1 MQFNELGLAP
11 ELVQAV
17 TDLGYVE
24 PTPIQ
29 RLAIPEALAGKD
41 VLGKAQT
48 GTGKTAAFML
58 PTLHHLRGKE
68 GLRALVLC
76 PTRELAIQVYENARE
91 YPRGSELFV
100 GVLYG
105 GTPVDRDLRGLRA
118 GYEVLVAT
126 PGRLIDHLERGNVDL
141 SGVEVLVLD
150 EADRMLDLGFRRQ
163 INEILRHLPKKRQT
177 LFFSATMPNEVKSLA
192 YDSLRDPV
200 TVEAAPQKTTA
211 DGVEFVFPVQG
222 NKKTGL
228 LLELLKRPGMDSV
241 LVFTRTKFGADKVAG
256 QLERAGIKVEVMH
269 GDRSMKERVQALDS
283 FREGQVQVLVATD
296 VAQRGLDVDGISHG
310 INYDA
315 PQDPDG
321 ERAPRGPH
329 GARRGKGRGDH
340 LHVRRRDRRRQADRA
355 AAGVLAPSRGAAGLR
370 LRERHRGDHLHA
382 GAQEAPRQP
391 WAPHGQERRQGA
403 VRRAAGKDP
412 QGGLTRSPVRRSR
425 YRAGP
430 GFPGPALFRV
440 RAWRFARLLCRGAG
454 PCGYLGAPGW
464 ILRGGR
470 SGAGRYCRPSPGR
483 GLREPRKLPRVS
495 LRRSEPRQT
504 AGGSPSERI

>member
-17 TDLGYVE
+17 TDLGYLE

-91 YPRGSELFV
+91 YSRGSELFV

-126 PGRLIDHLERGNVDL
+126 PGRLIDHLERGNVSL
-141 SGVEVLVLD
+141 AGVEVLVLD
-150 EADRMLDLGFRRQ
+150 EADRMLDMGFRPQ
-163 INEILRHLPKKRQT
+163 INEILRHLPRKRQT

-211 DGVEFVFPVQG
+211 DGVEQFVFPVQES
-222 NKKTGL
+222 KKTGL

-241 LVFTRTKFGADKVAG
+241 LVFTRTKFGADKVSG
-256 QLERAGIKVEVMH
+256 QLQRAGISVEVMH
-269 GDRSMKERVQALDS
+269 GDRSMKERVSALDS
-283 FREGQVQVLVATD
+283 FRDGKVQVLVATD
-296 VAQRGLDVDGISHG
+296 VAQRGLDVDGISHV

-321 ERAPRGPH
+321 YVHRVGRT
-329 GARRGKGRGDH
+329 AR
-340 LHVRRRDRRRQADRA
+340 
-355 AAGVLAPSRGAAGLR
+355 
-370 LRERHRGDHLHA
+370 A
-382 GAQEAPRQP
+382 GAKGEAITFMS
-391 WAPHGQERRQGA
+391 
-403 VRRAAGKDP
+403 
-412 QGGLTRSPVRRSR
+412 GGEIGDVKQIE
-425 YRAGP
+425 
-430 GFPGPALFRV
+430 
-440 RAWRFARLLCRGAG
+440 LLL
-454 PCGYLGAPGW
+454 GY
-464 ILRGGR
+464 
-470 SGAGRYCRPSPGR
+470 S
-483 GLREPRKLPRVS
+483 LPRVELPGFGFGS
-495 LRRSEPRQT
+495 ATEETTYTPELKKPRDNRGRRMGKN
-504 AGGSPSERI
+504 AGKELSAEQLEKLLNVV